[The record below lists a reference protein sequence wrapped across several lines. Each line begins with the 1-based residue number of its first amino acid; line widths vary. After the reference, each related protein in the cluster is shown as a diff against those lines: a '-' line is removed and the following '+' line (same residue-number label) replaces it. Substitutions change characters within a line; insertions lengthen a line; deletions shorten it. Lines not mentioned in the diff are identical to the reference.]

1 MLDII
6 QYEFN
11 ISIRLMNDF
20 FESESAWPLIE
31 GMARSWALVRSL
43 LLAWLIGGNRWCR
56 VCPGFLN
63 ISPNIRSS
71 AESQIW
77 ANAGWVFGK
86 KPPFIAFFSTPS
98 SLLRPCASS
107 RPHHAWDAYVSGYE
121 GGSSHLPQQRSGQ
134 TMPPQ
139 CTKGIHSL
147 CAPGHQ
153 TCLRLVEIPTDWC
166 MCKCRVTYLR
176 TIGIE
181 PTPNIPQ

>member
-1 MLDII
+1 MPDII

-11 ISIRLMNDF
+11 ISMRLMKDF
-20 FESESAWPLIE
+20 LESESAWPLIE
-31 GMARSWALVRSL
+31 GMARSCALVRSL

-86 KPPFIAFFSTPS
+86 KPSFIAFFSTPS

-107 RPHHAWDAYVSGYE
+107 RPHHAWDAYVS
-121 GGSSHLPQQRSGQ
+121 LA
-134 TMPPQ
+134 M
-139 CTKGIHSL
+139 KV
-147 CAPGHQ
+147 A
-153 TCLRLVEIPTDWC
+153 
-166 MCKCRVTYLR
+166 RVTSHR
-176 TIGIE
+176 WNSHRGNSTNRRPSAG
-181 PTPNIPQ
+181 TG

>member
-11 ISIRLMNDF
+11 ISIRLMKDF

-71 AESQIW
+71 AESKIW

-86 KPPFIAFFSTPS
+86 KPPSLPFSAHPPVYFDPAHQAGPTMLEMRMWVWLWRWLESPS
-98 SLLRPCASS
+98 TTKVRSDHAAS
-107 RPHHAWDAYVSGYE
+107 
-121 GGSSHLPQQRSGQ
+121 
-134 TMPPQ
+134 
-139 CTKGIHSL
+139 
-147 CAPGHQ
+147 
-153 TCLRLVEIPTDWC
+153 
-166 MCKCRVTYLR
+166 TYQWH
-176 TIGIE
+176 T
-181 PTPNIPQ
+181 